1 MFFDQSPKTFCIKSK
16 IFVIVQNEF
25 GPIEGQGIKLKFFTP
40 LQLQFDVKKQSLSF
54 YNPPPQ
60 RICIR
65 FKSGLFTN
73 YVSIHKKAPEFHE
86 FAISRIYDFF
96 LTSNQ
101 NRLFNKM
108 EIL

>member
-16 IFVIVQNEF
+16 IFVLVQNEF

-54 YNPPPQ
+54 YNHPPQ
-60 RICIR
+60 RISIR
-65 FKSGLFTN
+65 FKSAYSQIMLVFT
-73 YVSIHKKAPEFHE
+73 KKHQSVTNSLFHE
-86 FAISRIYDFF
+86 FM
-96 LTSNQ
+96 N
-101 NRLFNKM
+101 NGNGM